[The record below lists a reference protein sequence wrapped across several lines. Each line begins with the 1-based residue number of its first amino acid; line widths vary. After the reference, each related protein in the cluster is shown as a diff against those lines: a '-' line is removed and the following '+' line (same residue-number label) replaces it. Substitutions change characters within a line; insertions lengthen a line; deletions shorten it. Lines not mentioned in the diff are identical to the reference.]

1 MDVSVSFV
9 PVEFSQLDVSEAAVV
24 VIDCFR
30 ASTSIVAALNSGAK
44 AVYPFLH
51 VEEARKAGAQ
61 RPGAVLGGERH
72 GARIDGFHLG
82 NSPAEYSAQAVG
94 GREVVMTT
102 TNGTR
107 LLAAA
112 SKAREVYVGGFVN
125 AATTA
130 SALVKGGCNVVIA
143 AAGTEGRFSIEDS
156 LCAGFL
162 VTLLGERARF
172 VERDSATFARF
183 AFASAGRNLRAA
195 VENGRGATN
204 IKALGL
210 EADIDVCLALDSM
223 PIVAKALEDPLR
235 VVRVEAS

>member
-1 MDVSVSFV
+1 MDVSVSFM
-9 PVEFSQLDVSEAAVV
+9 PVEFSQRDVTNAAVV

-44 AVYPFLH
+44 AVYPLLH
-51 VEEARKAGAQ
+51 VEDARRAASERQ
-61 RPGAVLGGERH
+61 GAVLGGERH
-72 GARIDGFHLG
+72 GARIAGFALG
-82 NSPAEYSAQAVG
+82 NSPAEYCAQAVG

-112 SKAREVYVGGFVN
+112 SRAAEVYVGGFVN
-125 AATTA
+125 ATVTAT
-130 SALVKGGCNVVIA
+130 ALVRSARDVVIA
-143 AAGTEGRFSIEDS
+143 AAGTEGHFSIEDS

-162 VTLLGERARF
+162 VTLLGERVRL

-204 IKALGL
+204 IKTLGL
-210 EADIDVCLALDSM
+210 DADIEVCLAIDSM
-223 PIVAKALEDPLR
+223 PIAARALQDPLR
-235 VVRVEAS
+235 VVRVDA